1 LKIRFWL
8 LDITYDVRDGAPEVL
23 MWGISDKGE
32 RIVVVDRSFRPY
44 FYALPEGDAEAL
56 ADELRRRLAG
66 KVLGLEVVERKYF
79 GRPVK
84 VVKITCRVPSE
95 VPGLRER
102 VAGIKGVKE
111 VLEADIRFYMR
122 YMIDNGV
129 YPCSWHEVEVEELSK
144 PAGWRADGVYLAR
157 APPRLLPELT
167 RVPELRVLAFDIECY
182 NALGAPKAERDPI
195 ILISVATGDSCTV
208 MVAEDKRDGG
218 LIRRFEEF
226 VLETDPDV
234 IVGYNSNGF
243 DWPYML
249 TRAKLNGVGLRVSR
263 AGGQPSQSVYGHFSV
278 IGRANVDLYDYASEL
293 TEIKVRTLEN
303 VAEYLGVMSKGER
316 VLIDGAEIY
325 RYWDDEGL
333 RRELIKY
340 SEDDARSIYGL
351 AEKIL
356 PFLIQLSSIVG
367 LPLDQ
372 VVAASVGHRVEWHLM
387 RHAYLFGELVPNR
400 VERPAETYKG
410 AIVLEPRPGIHEN
423 IAVLD
428 FSSMYPNIMISRNIS
443 PDTYVPPGE
452 EVDEVYVAPEVGHRF
467 RRSPPGFYRIILERL
482 LRARD
487 EIRARLR
494 ELSPDDPEYRVLD
507 ERQRA
512 LKIIANATY
521 GYCGWLGA
529 RWYRREVA
537 EATTAWGRSIIRETI
552 RLARSLGLDVIY
564 GDTDSVF
571 VKHDPEKVDRLIKT
585 IKERLGLLIKPDKV
599 YVRVFFTEAKKR
611 YCGLLPDG
619 RIDIVGLEAVRGD
632 WTDLAR
638 EVQERV
644 IEVMLKEGSVD
655 KAVKYVNE
663 VVDRLRRREI
673 PLSKLIIWKTVAKRL
688 EDYEVEAPH
697 VVAARKLIAA
707 GYSLTVGDK
716 IGYVIVDRPGDTLAD
731 KAEPYLFV
739 KNVEEIDVEYYVKK
753 QVVPAAMR
761 ILGLFGVRE
770 EALTGEKG
778 QSSLLDFLS

>member
-1 LKIRFWL
+1 
-8 LDITYDVRDGAPEVL
+8 
-23 MWGISDKGE
+23 
-32 RIVVVDRSFRPY
+32 
-44 FYALPEGDAEAL
+44 
-56 ADELRRRLAG
+56 
-66 KVLGLEVVERKYF
+66 
-79 GRPVK
+79 
-84 VVKITCRVPSE
+84 
-95 VPGLRER
+95 
-102 VAGIKGVKE
+102 
-111 VLEADIRFYMR
+111 
-122 YMIDNGV
+122 
-129 YPCSWHEVEVEELSK
+129 
-144 PAGWRADGVYLAR
+144 
-157 APPRLLPELT
+157 
-167 RVPELRVLAFDIECY
+167 
-182 NALGAPKAERDPI
+182 
-195 ILISVATGDSCTV
+195 
-208 MVAEDKRDGG
+208 
-218 LIRRFEEF
+218 
-226 VLETDPDV
+226 
-234 IVGYNSNGF
+234 
-243 DWPYML
+243 
-249 TRAKLNGVGLRVSR
+249 
-263 AGGQPSQSVYGHFSV
+263 
-278 IGRANVDLYDYASEL
+278 
-293 TEIKVRTLEN
+293 
-303 VAEYLGVMSKGER
+303 
-316 VLIDGAEIY
+316 
-325 RYWDDEGL
+325 
-333 RRELIKY
+333 
-340 SEDDARSIYGL
+340 
-351 AEKIL
+351 
-356 PFLIQLSSIVG
+356 
-367 LPLDQ
+367 
-372 VVAASVGHRVEWHLM
+372 
-387 RHAYLFGELVPNR
+387 
-400 VERPAETYKG
+400 
-410 AIVLEPRPGIHEN
+410 
-423 IAVLD
+423 
-428 FSSMYPNIMISRNIS
+428 MYPNIMISRNIS

-673 PLSKLIIWKTVAKRL
+673 PLSKLIIWKTVTKRL